1 MQYTEFEQMFL
12 KFCTK
17 NNVTP
22 PAEAKIDLFH
32 RFTEHLLTVNQV
44 TNLTAIRDVPDII
57 AKHYIDSLLAS
68 PLIPQNARVLDIG
81 CGPGF
86 PSIPLAITRPDLQIT
101 ALDSTQKKINFVNDS
116 KNLLALD
123 NLTAIS
129 ARAEDHDFIK
139 EIGKFDVVVSRA
151 VARLNILCELALP
164 YVKIG
169 GFLLAMKAAK
179 ADEELALAQN
189 AIKTLGG
196 SDPSIYK
203 CSLTP
208 DNEIPEERAL
218 IYIKKATPTPS
229 IYPRPFATIKKKEL

>member
-1 MQYTEFEQMFL
+1 MQYTEFEQIFL
-12 KFCTK
+12 KFCK
-17 NNVTP
+17 INDVNP
-22 PAEAKIDLFH
+22 PTDEQIELFH
-32 RFTEHLLTVNQV
+32 RFTEHLITVNQI
-44 TNLTAIRDVPDII
+44 TNLTAIRDIPDII

-68 PLIPQNARVLDIG
+68 PFIPQNERVLDIG

-101 ALDSTQKKINFVNDS
+101 ALDSTQKKINFVNES
-116 KNLLALD
+116 KDLLSLN
-123 NLTAIS
+123 NLTAVS
-129 ARAEDHDFIK
+129 ARAEDHDFMK

-151 VARLNILCELALP
+151 VARLNILCELSLS
-164 YVKIG
+164 YIKIG

-196 SDPSIYK
+196 ADAVIHK
-203 CSLTP
+203 RTLTP
-208 DNEIPEERAL
+208 DNGIAEERAL
-218 IYIKKATPTPS
+218 IYIQKKSATPP

>member
-1 MQYTEFEQMFL
+1 MQYTEFEQIFL
-12 KFCTK
+12 KSCK
-17 NNVTP
+17 ENDVTP
-22 PAEAKIDLFH
+22 PTETQINLFH
-32 RFTEHLLTVNQV
+32 RFTEHLVSVNQI
-44 TNLTAIRDVPDII
+44 TNLTAIRDIPDII
-57 AKHYIDSLLAS
+57 SKHYVDSLLAS
-68 PLIPQNARVLDIG
+68 HLIPQNARVLDIG

-116 KNLLALD
+116 KDLLALD

-129 ARAEDHDFIK
+129 ARAEDHEFMK
-139 EIGKFDVVVSRA
+139 KIGKFDVVVSRA
-151 VARLNILCELALP
+151 VARLNILCELSLP

-179 ADEELALAQN
+179 ADEELDLAQN

-196 SDPSIYK
+196 ANTTIHKRTLILENKTS
-203 CSLTP
+203 
-208 DNEIPEERAL
+208 EERAL
-218 IYIKKATPTPS
+218 IYVQKTSATPP